1 MVLLFPKAGRQFS
14 DNVLPDIPEKV
25 LTVIKNKLFSLP
37 YNKSVID
44 VYSYDNRKSKS
55 VLYTVFLKD
64 SGYVI
69 IVSDTGEKITEML
82 NEEFAYYTDEKHEP
96 VCSSFFKHSKFLGS
110 FTLK

>member
-1 MVLLFPKAGRQFS
+1 
-14 DNVLPDIPEKV
+14 V